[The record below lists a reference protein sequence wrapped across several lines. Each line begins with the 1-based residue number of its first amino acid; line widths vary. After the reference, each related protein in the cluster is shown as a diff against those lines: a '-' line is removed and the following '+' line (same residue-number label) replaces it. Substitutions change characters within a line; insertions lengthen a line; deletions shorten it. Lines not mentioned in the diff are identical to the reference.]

1 MAIIGQ
7 DTFNRPDQSGWG
19 ISSGGQTWAQLVGA
33 QTLAIASG
41 DGTATSGIYV
51 DNWLACGSFA
61 QADTEIL
68 FRFKYTDSANDVP
81 GAMFRHNGA
90 STAGATNAYRVV
102 YNGVSLGIRRVNL
115 GTATTLGTNFTF
127 SVSNNTFYWIRANI
141 IGSTLQSRIW
151 KDGNAEPNTWQVAA
165 TDTTPLSAAGYY
177 GLYSIINTTSTDVI
191 SFDSFTATNTLGD
204 PLWHRPRYIMR
215 AIAGSIFTPFQA
227 IPAWVDRALTANFV
241 RQTQPVN
248 IPRYVIRAF
257 GSTLINY
264 GLNIATRF
272 RLMSADQLKDISTRF
287 ILVGGTQSIRDIATR
302 FRLMQQ
308 SVRYVATRFRLK
320 SADQL
325 KDIATRFRLAQQS
338 VRDIA
343 TRFRLKSADQLKD
356 IATRFRLAKLND
368 IATRF
373 RLAKLN
379 DIKTRF
385 RLMST
390 NQLKDISTRF
400 LLAVSNQ
407 SVRDIATRF
416 RLMSANQLKDVA
428 TRFRLA
434 KLKDIA
440 SRFRLMSANQLK
452 DIATRFRLMSASQL
466 KDIATRFRLKSAD
479 QLKDIATRLRLMS
492 ANQLKDVKT
501 RLRLMSASQLK
512 DISTRFR
519 LFTIGS
525 QNLRD
530 IACRLVLI
538 APSDVTWVTRDML
551 ASWKTRD
558 DFAAWKGRDDAA
570 TWDTRDDQATWGTR
584 DDQMTWK
591 TRR

>member
-41 DGTATSGIYV
+41 EGTATSGINV

-308 SVRYVATRFRLK
+308 SVRDVATRFRLK

-385 RLMST
+385 RLMSA
-390 NQLKDISTRF
+390 NQLKDIASRFRLGVLKDVSTRF
-400 LLAVSNQ
+400 RLAKLMDISTRFILAISNQ
-407 SVRDIATRF
+407 SIRDIASRF

-452 DIATRFRLMSASQL
+452 DIAIRFRLMSASQL

-501 RLRLMSASQLK
+501 RLRL
-512 DISTRFR
+512 
-519 LFTIGS
+519 
-525 QNLRD
+525 
-530 IACRLVLI
+530 
-538 APSDVTWVTRDML
+538 
-551 ASWKTRD
+551 
-558 DFAAWKGRDDAA
+558 
-570 TWDTRDDQATWGTR
+570 
-584 DDQMTWK
+584 
-591 TRR
+591 